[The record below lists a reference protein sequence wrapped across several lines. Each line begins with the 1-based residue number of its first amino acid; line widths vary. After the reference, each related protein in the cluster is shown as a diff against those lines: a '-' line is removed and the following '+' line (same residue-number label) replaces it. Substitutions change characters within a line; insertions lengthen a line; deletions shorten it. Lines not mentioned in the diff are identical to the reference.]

1 MWAQG
6 LFFTLTLVGD
16 THKLQLCLVAVA
28 CESEH
33 GLFLTGHSYPKN
45 VLHIFVVMTDLKTI
59 VQSMCYI

>member
-1 MWAQG
+1 MRAQG
-6 LFFTLTLVGD
+6 LFFTLTMVRD

-45 VLHIFVVMTDLKTI
+45 VSHMFVVMTDLKTI
-59 VQSMCYI
+59 VQSLC